1 MSSFDIGMNKSRLAL
16 AMFGASGDS
25 QIVFDFTQQN
35 PKIMKSRV
43 EELTFKPGKGQ
54 LYDALSLAITDI
66 FRSKNGG
73 MVWEDVPRVL
83 FINFFALK
91 LWDSS
96 LKVE

>member
-43 EELTFKPGKGQ
+43 EELTSKPGKGQ

-96 LKVE
+96 LKVQ